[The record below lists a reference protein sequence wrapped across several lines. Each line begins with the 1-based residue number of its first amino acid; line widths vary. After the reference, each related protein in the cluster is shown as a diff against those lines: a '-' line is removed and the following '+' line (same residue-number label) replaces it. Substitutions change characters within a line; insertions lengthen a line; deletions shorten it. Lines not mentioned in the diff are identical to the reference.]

1 MFSFYKFPMRPWGD
15 TLGSSSFMQEALMVS
30 FFANLL
36 ESLWNIVALEGA
48 LSVDSAGLFGA
59 EVAPLSPP
67 ESLSLVVWSLGRSVQ

>member
-1 MFSFYKFPMRPWGD
+1 MRSWGD
-15 TLGSSSFMQEALMVS
+15 TLGSSSFMQEALTMS
-30 FFANLL
+30 SLANLL

-67 ESLSLVVWSLGRSVQ
+67 EFLSLVVWSLGRSVQ